1 MQMTDTEILGKY
13 NRSDDKKGMVQILA
27 DLNGCDKDTIQ
38 QILIK
43 GGVPESEFATKKR
56 PGRKKS
62 QLVEKVNTRNIAPAG
77 KPNPAEAVAAM
88 PPEYESLPLPFSD
101 DDMGIGDDECGG
113 SITGGE
119 GVYDIHDYGSL
130 SADGY
135 IPPRRYRT
143 AEELL
148 AEPEDMTDEEKE
160 RLKRIKAIPESVR
173 GLCQTEVSNLRKQ
186 VMELEKRSDEIID
199 FLNGEAV

>member
-1 MQMTDTEILGKY
+1 MQMTETEILGKY
-13 NRSDDKKGMVQILA
+13 NRSDDKKDMVQILA
-27 DLNGCDKDTIQ
+27 DLNGCDKKTIQ
-38 QILIK
+38 QILIN
-43 GGVPESEFATKKR
+43 GGIPESEFATKKR

-62 QLVEKVNTRNIAPAG
+62 QPAVKTDTRNTVPAG

-88 PPEYESLPLPFSD
+88 PPEDESLPIPFSD
-101 DDMGIGDDECGG
+101 DDMEIGDDEYGG
-113 SITGGE
+113 AITGGE

-135 IPPRRYRT
+135 IQPSCYRT

-148 AEPEDMTDEEKE
+148 AEPEDMTDKEKE

-173 GLCQTEVSNLRKQ
+173 ELCQTEVSSLRKQ
-186 VMELEKRSDEIID
+186 VMELEKRSDEILD